1 MTERPDDT
9 TQDAGDGVTDEI
21 AELVQQ
27 FKAFVS
33 ALWNSSGRRDFVL
46 LSVGIVTVI
55 IEIWEALANERE
67 HRPSADAE
75 PEHAHSEP

>member
-1 MTERPDDT
+1 LEKDL
-9 TQDAGDGVTDEI
+9 TDE
-21 AELVQQ
+21 Q
-27 FKAFVS
+27 
-33 ALWNSSGRRDFVL
+33 RR
-46 LSVGIVTVI
+46 IVTVI